1 MSRLATGLDRL
12 LVLLVGLVLI
22 VVGAGAILWQLATFS
37 QAPKTLTAPG
47 LVYATTQ
54 SWWPWAV
61 GIGGTVLV
69 LLSLR
74 WLGAHVPGRKVHAV
88 KLAGSDA
95 TGKLTL
101 DLSALA
107 AAAAEALAEAP
118 GVRSATGK
126 AVTDRGRRTLELI
139 ATIEPTADL
148 AAVTGSADRVGAD
161 LDRALAEPAIAT
173 RVHLHSARRARS
185 GPRVS

>member
-47 LVYATTQ
+47 LVHATTQ

-61 GIGGTVLV
+61 GIGGAVLI

-74 WLGAHVPGRKVHAV
+74 WLGAHVPGRKVHDF

-95 TGKLTL
+95 TGKLTV

-107 AAAAEALAEAP
+107 AAAPRRWLRPPVFARP
-118 GVRSATGK
+118 RVRPS
-126 AVTDRGRRTLELI
+126 
-139 ATIEPTADL
+139 PTA
-148 AAVTGSADRVGAD
+148 AAAPWNSSPQWSPPPTS
-161 LDRALAEPAIAT
+161 
-173 RVHLHSARRARS
+173 
-185 GPRVS
+185 PR

>member
-12 LVLLVGLVLI
+12 AVLLVGLVLI

-37 QAPKTLTAPG
+37 QAPKSLTAPG
-47 LVYATTQ
+47 LVHAGTQ

-61 GIGGTVLV
+61 GIGGAVLV

-74 WLGAHVPGRKVHAV
+74 WLGAHVPGRKVHDA

-95 TGKLTL
+95 TGKLTV

-139 ATIEPTADL
+139 VTMEPTADL
-148 AAVTGSADRVGAD
+148 AAVTAAADKVGAD
-161 LDRALAEPAIAT
+161 LNQALAEPAIAT
-173 RVHLHSARRARS
+173 RVHLHTACRARS
-185 GPRVS
+185 GPRVA

>member
-47 LVYATTQ
+47 LVHATTQ

-61 GIGGTVLV
+61 GIGGAVLI

-74 WLGAHVPGRKVHAV
+74 WLGAHVPGRKVHDV

-95 TGKLTL
+95 TGKLTV

-139 ATIEPTADL
+139 ATMEPTADL
-148 AAVTGSADRVGAD
+148 AAVTVAVDRVGAD
-161 LDRALAEPAIAT
+161 LNQALAEPAIAT